1 MSQKQ
6 PLNFA
11 QALRLKPVDRKQE
24 IATEEE
30 SQLATMSASTQPTN
44 PDNQPTTASAI
55 QKATDTA
62 SSYPPASILPTN
74 ERKQL
79 ASRKSASQ
87 KPKRVDSRRGDRHAG
102 NRVAF
107 NTRLRAEL
115 VKEIKHFCV
124 ENGLELQE
132 FTEMAAIHL
141 MEYAASHQVAKPG
154 SKQALDERNKMMLYK
169 TSPSIINLYLQYN
182 PENKWK
188 VADDYEAQQYNDKD
202 IRLIE
207 LGIIR
212 TQFNAGFKKINSFK
226 YYVAEIEEALA
237 IPLGD
242 ETISIMLQRAKERWK
257 TR

>member
-1 MSQKQ
+1 MSQKP

-11 QALRLKPVDRKQE
+11 QALRLKPVERKQE
-24 IATEEE
+24 IATNEE
-30 SQLATMSASTQPTN
+30 SQLATTIASAL
-44 PDNQPTTASAI
+44 PTTTDSHI
-55 QKATDTA
+55 TTKSTTQNATDTA
-62 SSYPPASILPTN
+62 SSYPPASMLPTH

-79 ASRKSASQ
+79 APRKTASQ

-115 VKEIKHFCV
+115 VKEIKHFCI

-141 MEYAASHQVAKPG
+141 MEHAASHQVAKPG
-154 SKQALDERNKMMLYK
+154 SKQALDERNMMMLFK

-226 YYVAEIEEALA
+226 YYVAEIDEALA

-242 ETISIMLQRAKERWK
+242 ETINIMLQRAQERWK
-257 TR
+257 IR